1 MADNYIDVPQD
12 INTEN
17 PVFIDKDTMKPK
29 RLVKIYEISQEY
41 VDYSKNDDSAVSVPR
56 VAV

>member
-29 RLVKIYEISQEY
+29 RLVKIYEREFNKQVQNYEMFL
-41 VDYSKNDDSAVSVPR
+41 
-56 VAV
+56 

>member
-1 MADNYIDVPQD
+1 MADNYIDIPHD

-41 VDYSKNDDSAVSVPR
+41 VDYSKNSKTD
-56 VAV
+56 